1 MSSKLFHRL
10 RRLRFLADPLF
21 WFPFLLCAAV
31 KLSVYQLSMVLW
43 AAHGY
48 PWYFSMDFAVV
59 EAYGDFSAYY
69 VPFVTQFLQ
78 GNLPYTPGLWA
89 PQGIQIYIY
98 PPLFL
103 YITTAFYLCPS
114 EVLFPAIQSLNLVG
128 TEVGIA
134 RLSFAFVFFDLATCP
149 VIYAAAKQVT
159 RNPALPVVAMLVYG
173 LNPIG
178 LWWGDYMWLSTP
190 IHTFFLVLGFYFML
204 RQDLRWAA
212 FWIAIATMIKQ
223 TAVILLPVIFFLELA
238 RGTRRALVSLGI
250 MVAVILALSL
260 PYLALYPLDYL
271 GSIVRGIGALMLGDT
286 LPLDSYPI
294 SVSILA
300 FYFPQP
306 LRLIVAYLV
315 YYGVPFGASLAVLWA
330 TSLAIPKSPRRAYQ
344 ARLLTVALLL
354 SLALHTFFPR
364 GIYKYYLLALVPF
377 LILFAVAQRGSL
389 VPVPATNL
397 LQAAFR
403 RDPLRRLPLSVQ
415 RGLRD
420 TAQRWRA
427 IVNAQAPWWLLLVW
441 LASVAIFTV
450 HRFDTPAILLA
461 LFLLVLVYAIY
472 EYIWKTRTRSPWKK
486 LDLERR
492 AASSARQ
499 KPEVVTNE

>member
-1 MSSKLFHRL
+1 MASKLFHRL
-10 RRLRFLADPLF
+10 RRLRFLTNPLF

-31 KLSVYQLSMVLW
+31 KLTVYQLSMASWVT
-43 AAHGY
+43 HGY
-48 PWYFSMDFAVV
+48 PWYFNMNFAVV
-59 EAYGDFSAYY
+59 EAYSDFSAYY

-78 GNLPYTPGLWA
+78 GNLPYTAGLWA

-103 YITTAFYLCPS
+103 YITTGFYLCPS
-114 EVLFPAIQSLNLVG
+114 EMLFPAIQSLNLIG
-128 TEVGIA
+128 YEVGIA

-149 VIYAAAKQVT
+149 VIYAAARQVT

-223 TAVILLPVIFFLELA
+223 TAVILLPVILFLELT
-238 RGTRRALVSLGI
+238 RGAKRALVSLGI
-250 MVAVILALSL
+250 MAAVGLALSL

-271 GSIVRGIGALMLGDT
+271 GSIVRGFGASMLGAT
-286 LPLDSYPI
+286 LPLDTYPI

-306 LRLIVAYLV
+306 LRLIVSYLV
-315 YYGVPFGASLAVLWA
+315 YYGVPFGASLAALWA
-330 TSLAIPKSPRRAYQ
+330 TSLVIPRSPRHAYQ
-344 ARLLTVALLL
+344 TRLVTVALLL

-377 LILFAVAQRGSL
+377 LILFAVAQRGSI
-389 VPVPATNL
+389 VRVPARHLPQT
-397 LQAAFR
+397 AFR
-403 RDPLRRLPLSVQ
+403 GDPLRRLPLWLQ
-415 RGLRD
+415 RGFRD
-420 TAQRWRA
+420 TAQRLGA

-441 LASVAIFTV
+441 LGSVAIFTV

-461 LFLLVLVYAIY
+461 LFLLVLVYGIY
-472 EYIWKTRTRSPWKK
+472 EYVWKTRTRSPRKK
-486 LDLERR
+486 PDSEQRV
-492 AASSARQ
+492 ASSAGL
-499 KPEVVTNE
+499 ESGVVANE

>member
-1 MSSKLFHRL
+1 MASRLLHGL
-10 RRLRFLADPLF
+10 RRFRFLADPLF

-31 KLSVYQLSMVLW
+31 KLTVYQLSMVSW

-48 PWYFSMDFAVV
+48 PWYFGMDFAVV
-59 EAYGDFSAYY
+59 EAYSDFSAYY

-103 YITTAFYLCPS
+103 YITTAFYVCPS
-114 EVLFPAIQSLNLVG
+114 EMLFPALQSLSLLSYD
-128 TEVGIA
+128 VGIA
-134 RLSFAFVFFDLATCP
+134 RLSFAFVFFDLATCI
-149 VIYAAAKQVT
+149 VIYAAAKEVT
-159 RNPALPVVAMLVYG
+159 RNPALPVVATLVYG

-190 IHTFFLVLGFYFML
+190 IHTFFLVLGFCFML

-238 RGTRRALVSLGI
+238 RSSKRALVSLGI
-250 MVAVILALSL
+250 MVAVGLALSL

-271 GSIVRGIGALMLGDT
+271 GSIARGMGGQMLGDT
-286 LPLDSYPI
+286 LPLDTYPI
-294 SVSILA
+294 SVSILV

-306 LRLIVAYLV
+306 LRLIVSSLV
-315 YYGVPFGASLAVLWA
+315 YYGVPFGACLAALWA
-330 TSLAIPKSPRRAYQ
+330 TSWAIPQSPRHAYQ
-344 ARLLTVALLL
+344 TRLVAVALLL
-354 SLALHTFFPR
+354 SLTLHIFFPR
-364 GIYKYYLLALVPF
+364 GIYKYYLPALVPF

-397 LQAAFR
+397 LQTAFS
-403 RDPLRRLPLSVQ
+403 RDPLHRLPLSVERGVKNTVQ
-415 RGLRD
+415 RLR
-420 TAQRWRA
+420 T
-427 IVNAQAPWWLLLVW
+427 ITNTQAPWWLLLVW
-441 LASVAIFTV
+441 LASVAVFTV
-450 HRFDTPAILLA
+450 HRFGTPAILLA

-472 EYIWKTRTRSPWKK
+472 EYVWKTRTTTSRKQ
-486 LDLERR
+486 LDSRQT
-492 AASSARQ
+492 AASSARL
-499 KPEVVTNE
+499 KPAIVANE

>member
-1 MSSKLFHRL
+1 
-10 RRLRFLADPLF
+10 
-21 WFPFLLCAAV
+21 
-31 KLSVYQLSMVLW
+31 
-43 AAHGY
+43 
-48 PWYFSMDFAVV
+48 
-59 EAYGDFSAYY
+59 
-69 VPFVTQFLQ
+69 
-78 GNLPYTPGLWA
+78 LPA
-89 PQGIQIYIY
+89 
-98 PPLFL
+98 
-103 YITTAFYLCPS
+103 
-114 EVLFPAIQSLNLVG
+114 
-128 TEVGIA
+128 
-134 RLSFAFVFFDLATCP
+134 
-149 VIYAAAKQVT
+149 
-159 RNPALPVVAMLVYG
+159 VAMLVYG

-250 MVAVILALSL
+250 MVAVILALSM

-271 GSIVRGIGALMLGDT
+271 GSIVRGIGPQMLGDT
-286 LPLDSYPI
+286 LPLDNYPI
-294 SVSILA
+294 PVSILA

-306 LRLIVAYLV
+306 LRLIVSDLV

-330 TSLAIPKSPRRAYQ
+330 TSLAIPQSPRHAYHT
-344 ARLLTVALLL
+344 RLLTVALLL

-377 LILFAVAQRGSL
+377 LVLFAVAQRGSL
-389 VPVPATNL
+389 VPVPATSS
-397 LQAAFR
+397 LQSTFG

-415 RGLRD
+415 RGVKD
-420 TAQRWRA
+420 AAQRLRA
-427 IVNAQAPWWLLLVW
+427 IVNTQAPWWLLVVW
-441 LASVAIFTV
+441 LASVAVSIM

-461 LFLLVLVYAIY
+461 LFLLVLVYGIY

-486 LDLERR
+486 PDSERR
-492 AASSARQ
+492 VTSSAPLR
-499 KPEVVTNE
+499 PEVITNE